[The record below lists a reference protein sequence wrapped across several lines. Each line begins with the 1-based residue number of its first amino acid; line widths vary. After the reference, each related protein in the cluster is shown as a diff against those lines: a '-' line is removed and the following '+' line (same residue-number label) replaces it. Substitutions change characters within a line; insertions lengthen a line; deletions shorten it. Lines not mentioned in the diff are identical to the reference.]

1 MASKKIHN
9 NDITGGRG
17 VNLIERVVLEMGC
30 LWYPTGGVEAGIDGI
45 IEIRDAASG
54 EVTNS
59 VVQVQSKATAGRFT
73 AETDTSFEYLCEE
86 KDLDYWLNGN
96 APVIL
101 VRSRPDTGEAYW
113 ASIKDRFRD
122 LDAKKSR
129 KIYFDKNRD
138 RFDANARADI
148 VRLAI
153 PRDSGIYLAPPPKSE
168 RLYSNLLGLSRFPER
183 IFVAQTDVRYPSQM
197 WEALR
202 EVTDRPNGEWLLA
215 NKSLISFHDLSGDPW
230 RHVCERGSIESF
242 DSDEFAFSEDDG
254 MASTFLNLLYLSL
267 KERLW
272 QDDVKYDPSFG
283 YYYFKAT
290 PDLTERKLTYQS
302 LEQRTSRTVFGPY
315 MSKKD
320 PDKVKYYRHSAFGG
334 FLRRFDEG
342 WYLEINPTYR
352 YTVDGVK
359 VYRFYEDLLKG
370 MKRLENN
377 QAILGQIAMWANLL
391 SRPTGMFDEIPTLTF
406 GELKTFKVDAGI
418 MDAAWLK
425 QEEKPKDE
433 EAEGL
438 SRDEEQLSLFT
449 T

>member
-1 MASKKIHN
+1 MPSKKIHN

-45 IEIRDAASG
+45 IEIRDVATG

-59 VVQVQSKATAGRFT
+59 VVQVQSKATSGRFT
-73 AETDTSFEYLCEE
+73 AETETSFEYLCDE

-101 VRSRPDTGEAYW
+101 VRSRPDSDEAYW
-113 ASIKDRFRD
+113 ASIKDRFKD
-122 LDAKKSR
+122 LDARKSR
-129 KIYFDKNRD
+129 KIYFDKARD
-138 RFDANARADI
+138 RFDAKARADI

-168 RLYSNLLGLSRFPER
+168 KLYSNLLGVSRFPKK
-183 IFVAQTDVRYPSQM
+183 IYVAHTDIRYPNQM

-202 EVTDRPNGEWLLA
+202 EVTERPNGEWLLN
-215 NKSLISFHDLSGDPW
+215 NKSLISFHDLSENPW
-230 RHVCERGSIESF
+230 QQVCERGSLESF

-254 MASTFLNLLYLSL
+254 MASTFVNLLYLSL
-267 KERLW
+267 KEKLW
-272 QDDVKYDPSFG
+272 HEHVKYDPSFG
-283 YYYFKAT
+283 YYYFRAT

-302 LEQRTSRTVFGPY
+302 LEQKASRTVFGPY
-315 MSKKD
+315 MSKKE

-334 FLRRFDEG
+334 QFRQFEEG

-352 YTVDGVK
+352 YTTDGER
-359 VYRFYEDLLKG
+359 VYRYYEDLLKG

-391 SRPTGMFDEIPTLTF
+391 GKPTGMFDITPTLSF
-406 GELKTFKVDAGI
+406 GELRTFELDAGI

-425 QEEKPKDE
+425 HEDRPKE
-433 EAEGL
+433 AAEGE
-438 SRDEEQLSLFT
+438 STEEEQLSLFNA
-449 T
+449 